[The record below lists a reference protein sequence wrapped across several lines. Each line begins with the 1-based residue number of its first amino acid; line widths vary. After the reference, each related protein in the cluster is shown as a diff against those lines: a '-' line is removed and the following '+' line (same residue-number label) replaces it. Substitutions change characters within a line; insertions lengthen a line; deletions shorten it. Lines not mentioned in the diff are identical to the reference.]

1 MAAARHE
8 KARIPDDMTRLLVL
22 VEGETEE
29 MFINSVLEPHL
40 RTLGYIQVA
49 ARKLGNARQRSRRGG
64 IRAWSSART
73 DLERYLRQDREA
85 VVALMVDYYGLP
97 QSGQRAWPGRAAS
110 TGADAV
116 EAAVRESIARRMGG
130 GFNRGRFLPLVMMHE
145 FEAMLFSDCEAFGN
159 AIERPDLVC
168 KFQAIRD
175 SFESPE
181 EIDDSPETAPSK
193 RIEALFPAYQKPLMG
208 NLAAL
213 EIGLERIRA
222 ECPHFRSWLERL
234 EARAGNAL

>member
-1 MAAARHE
+1 
-8 KARIPDDMTRLLVL
+8 MTRLLVL

-29 MFINSVLEPHL
+29 MFVNSVLEPHL

-64 IRAWSSART
+64 IRAWSSVRT
-73 DLERYLRQDREA
+73 DLERHLRQDREA

-97 QSGQRAWPGRAAS
+97 QTGGRAWPGRAAS

-130 GFNRGRFLPLVMMHE
+130 GFDRGRFLPLVMMHE
-145 FEAMLFSDCEAFGN
+145 FEAMLFSDCAAFGS
-159 AIERPDLVC
+159 AIGRADLSPAL
-168 KFQAIRD
+168 QAIRND
-175 SFESPE
+175 FPNPE
-181 EIDDSPETAPSK
+181 AIDDSPERAPSK

-208 NLAAL
+208 ALAAL
-213 EIGLERIRA
+213 EIGLKRIRV

-234 EARAGNAL
+234 EARAASAP